1 MDLLKSSNHAPT
13 ENFLNA
19 NLLLNQVPTITRP
32 TRITKSTAT
41 LIDNIFLSQSWL
53 EKYNSGI
60 LVNDMSDHLPS
71 IVSIKNLKLSKRVPI
86 QITARDTQ
94 TKNINALKNSL
105 KKINWCEIIETNS
118 PSKSMSNLHERLRH
132 DIDHFMPLK
141 TYCINTKK
149 ARREPWVSASIQ
161 ISIRKSKKVYHTTL
175 HKDATNADRAKY
187 KAYSTLLQHLKRQ
200 SKRMYY
206 SKKCMSF

>member
-19 NLLLNQVPTITRP
+19 NLSLNLVPTITRP

-41 LIDNIFLSQSWL
+41 LIDNIFISQSWL

-71 IVSIKNLKLSKRVPI
+71 IVSIKNLKLSKQVPI
-86 QITARDTQ
+86 QITAIDTRI
-94 TKNINALKNSL
+94 KNINALKNSL
-105 KKINWCEIIETNS
+105 KKINWCKIIETGS

-132 DIDHFMPLK
+132 DIDHFTPLK
-141 TYCINTKK
+141 TYCINSKK
-149 ARREPWVSASIQ
+149 ARREPWVSAGIQ
-161 ISIRKSKKVYHTTL
+161 ISIRKSKKLYRTIL
-175 HKDATNADRAKY
+175 HKDATDADRAKY
-187 KAYSTLLQHLKRQ
+187 KSYATLLQHLKRQ

-206 SKKCMSF
+206 GKKCMSF